1 MTIRIT
7 RFNLFFWL
15 LLAGSLGWGCQTG
28 QGQKKAPKTGYN
40 LLRLHL
46 EVNPDG
52 TDKSSIVTI
61 GQLTPFTVNVLKTGF
76 VDEAH
81 LARASVVDDDVGGF
95 QMRIQL
101 NRQGS
106 WLLEQYTLS
115 SKGKHI
121 AVFAELDKGRW
132 LAAPII
138 TKGVSD
144 GVLTF
149 TPDATREEAEK
160 LALGLNKTIKKLRGQ
175 NTFNDPEP
183 K

>member
-1 MTIRIT
+1 MTIQLT
-7 RFNLFFWL
+7 RFNLFLGL
-15 LLAGSLGWGCQTG
+15 LLAGALGWGCQTDPN
-28 QGQKKAPKTGYN
+28 QKKAPKTGYN

-52 TDKSSIVTI
+52 TDKSSPVTV
-61 GQLTPFTVNVLKTGF
+61 GQLSPFPVNVQKVAF
-76 VDEAH
+76 VDETH
-81 LARASVVDDDVGGF
+81 LARASVVDDDLGGF
-95 QMRIQL
+95 KMRIQF

-115 SKGKHI
+115 SKGKRL
-121 AVFAELDKGRW
+121 AVFAQLDTVRW

-138 TKGVSD
+138 TKSVSD

-160 LALGLNKTIKKLRGQ
+160 LAVGLNKTVKKLRGH
-175 NTFNDPEP
+175 NTFNEPEP

>member
-1 MTIRIT
+1 MTIRLT

-15 LLAGSLGWGCQTG
+15 LLAGLLGWGCQTD
-28 QGQKKAPKTGYN
+28 QSQKKAPKKGYN

-52 TDKSSIVTI
+52 TDKSGPVTV
-61 GQLTPFTVNVLKTGF
+61 GQLSPFTVNVQKAAF

-81 LARASVVDDDVGGF
+81 LARASVVDDDLGGF
-95 QMRIQL
+95 KMRIQL

-115 SKGKHI
+115 SKGKRI
-121 AVFAELDKGRW
+121 AVFAELDTVRW

-138 TKGVSD
+138 AKGVSD

-160 LALGLNKTIKKLRGQ
+160 LALGLNKIVKKLRSQ
-175 NTFNDPEP
+175 NTFNEPES